1 MWIKKE
7 VLRLSTDEK
16 AIVGSIVTR
25 PSDGRAAQVNVLTQD
40 DPQPCIHQHL
50 YVVSDE
56 KIKEGDWFIY
66 NNEIIHRDKGAVD
79 SIWKDAI
86 TNGKKVIATTD
97 TALAKTLKSSY
108 VQLGT
113 RTEETRVAQ
122 LPQLP
127 QSFIEQFIDEWN
139 LGKPIREL
147 EVEYEGEWDDH
158 YQAYYADS
166 ISLKVNLDNTISV
179 RPLGLTSH
187 G

>member
-7 VLRLSTDEK
+7 VLLLPTDEK

-50 YVVSDE
+50 YVLSDE

-66 NNEIIHRDKGAVD
+66 DNEILHRDKGEVD
-79 SIWKDAI
+79 SIWNDAI
-86 TNGKKVIATTD
+86 KNGKKIIATTD

-108 VQLGT
+108 VQFGT
-113 RTEETRVAQ
+113 RVEETRTVQ

-127 QSFIEQFIDEWN
+127 QSFIKLFIDEWN
-139 LGKPIREL
+139 LGNPIRQL
-147 EVEYEGEWDDH
+147 EVEHEGEWDDH

-166 ISLKVNLDNTISV
+166 VSLKVNPDNTIRV
-179 RPLGLTSH
+179 RPLGLTNDS
-187 G
+187 